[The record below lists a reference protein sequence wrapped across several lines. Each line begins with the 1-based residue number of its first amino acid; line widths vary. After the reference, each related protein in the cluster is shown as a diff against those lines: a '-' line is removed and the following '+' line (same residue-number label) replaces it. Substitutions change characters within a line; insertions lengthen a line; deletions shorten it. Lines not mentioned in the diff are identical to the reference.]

1 MKVTRRLQG
10 GATLVIGMIMLVLV
24 TLFVLAAINMSTT
37 NLRIMGNE
45 QARNDAIAAGQQ
57 AIEAVVTKDFTTD
70 PAAAAAAAPTSIDVK
85 GDKTAVYATTVATPT
100 CLNSVPVKVT
110 ELSTDS
116 SSPDKYCFFSSTAS
130 APGVVGS
137 GGTGSGNSL
146 CSSTQWEV
154 NVTVTDTAN
163 NSGTNVKLHQGV
175 GKRVATGDA
184 VC

>member
-1 MKVTRRLQG
+1 MNTPRSYQK

-57 AIEAVVTKDFTTD
+57 AIETVITKDFTKD
-70 PAAAAAAAPTSIDVK
+70 PSGAAAAAPASIDVK
-85 GDKTAVYATTVATPT
+85 GDGTAVYATAVAAPT
-100 CLNSVPVKVT
+100 CLNSVPVKLT
-110 ELSTDS
+110 ELVVTDANDQPCFGSAS
-116 SSPDKYCFFSSTAS
+116 SSA
-130 APGVVGS
+130 AGIVGS
-137 GGTGSGNSL
+137 GGTGTGDSF
-146 CSSTQWEV
+146 CSNTQWEV
-154 NVTVTDTAN
+154 NATVSDTAN
-163 NSGTNVKLHQGV
+163 KSGTAVKLHQGV